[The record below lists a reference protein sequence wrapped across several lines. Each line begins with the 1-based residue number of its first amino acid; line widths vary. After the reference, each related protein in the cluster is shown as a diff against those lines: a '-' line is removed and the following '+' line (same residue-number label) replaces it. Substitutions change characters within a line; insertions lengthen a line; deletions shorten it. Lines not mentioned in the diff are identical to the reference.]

1 MKATEM
7 INQLQE
13 LINEYG
19 DCAVSQKEFDEYDQN
34 YKHKYISKIIAD
46 YNNNLIPEF
55 YTVSESKTYIPKCCN
70 NPNWKRKEYDYI
82 SVIKQ
87 AIIDKGYIVSKYFP
101 ENRTLRVIYKDIY
114 LSVYVGIEYKKFG
127 YNLQEH
133 IQKLITLIAMEYED
147 KLQRNKHAIRSNL
160 EMR

>member
-1 MKATEM
+1 M
-7 INQLQE
+7 N
-13 LINEYG
+13 INE
-19 DCAVSQKEFDEYDQN
+19 D
-34 YKHKYISKIIAD
+34 
-46 YNNNLIPEF
+46 
-55 YTVSESKTYIPKCCN
+55 
-70 NPNWKRKEYDYI
+70 DYI
-82 SVIKQ
+82 NIIKQ